1 MPASIQTIFRVRQE
15 VVQVVP
21 NQEDLGAQGDQG
33 NLVQVVGV
41 IVRDQAHQGA
51 MQVSQETRVG
61 GLLAQGYLQDLMVIC
76 LTLPIYIVVM
86 VLLMIWFQRKGVAV
100 QEVADAAVKAEVLE
114 VVVAQEIAVSLV

>member
-1 MPASIQTIFRVRQE
+1 
-15 VVQVVP
+15 
-21 NQEDLGAQGDQG
+21 
-33 NLVQVVGV
+33 VQVVGV

>member
-33 NLVQVVGV
+33 SQVQVVGV

-51 MQVSQETRVG
+51 MQVSQE
-61 GLLAQGYLQDLMVIC
+61 GLLARGYLQDLMVIC

-100 QEVADAAVKAEVLE
+100 LEVADAAVKAEVQG
-114 VVVAQEIAVSLV
+114 VAVAQEIVVSLV